1 MFFSTS
7 KNQGI
12 PCFNKN
18 NYTSLCYFYQMNFIQ
33 RWLANFR
40 WLAKLTDLL
49 EFHKSL
55 SEMLLTAC
63 ADQLLHNLSLIK
75 LYLACA
81 KQNKWWL
88 FIVSKIDIIWY
99 SRTTPKF
106 INYQL
111 WKRYKMF
118 ISLKY
123 LCHIFLPVVDCTFF
137 TRVLKSNAM
146 EI

>member
-1 MFFSTS
+1 MFLSTS

-33 RWLANFR
+33 RWLANFH

-81 KQNKWWL
+81 KQNKWCL

-99 SRTTPKF
+99 SRTTPEF

-123 LCHIFLPVVDCTFF
+123 LCHFFLTGGWLHFF
-137 TRVLKSNAM
+137 YKST
-146 EI
+146 EE